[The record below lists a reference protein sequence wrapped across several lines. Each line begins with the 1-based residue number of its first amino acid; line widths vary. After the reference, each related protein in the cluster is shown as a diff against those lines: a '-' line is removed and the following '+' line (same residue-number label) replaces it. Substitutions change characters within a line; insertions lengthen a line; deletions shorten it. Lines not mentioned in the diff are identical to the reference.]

1 MIKEHYNF
9 NPFPKIVT
17 DRLVLRQINDEDQYA
32 IFALRSNKKV
42 SQYINRPIA
51 KEVDE
56 ALQYIMMINE
66 GIERN
71 DWVLWAITLK
81 ESDQLIGTICLWNF
95 SVEQSKGEVGYELS
109 PELQGKGIMQEALKA
124 ALAYGFNTIEL
135 QVIEGIVQSENQKS
149 IQILERNKFIN
160 KGLVNKKST
169 DEEDIHSCIFELTNE
184 RYYSK

>member
-1 MIKEHYNF
+1 MIKEHDSF
-9 NPFPKIVT
+9 NPFPKIDT
-17 DRLVLRQINDEDQYA
+17 NRLVLRQMNNGDQYE
-32 IFALRSNKKV
+32 IFALRSNKMV

-56 ALQYIMMINE
+56 ALQYIKMINE

-71 DWVLWAITLK
+71 DWVLWAITFK

-109 PELQGKGIMQEALKA
+109 PELQGKGIMQEAVKA
-124 ALAYGFNTIEL
+124 VLAYGFNTLQL
-135 QVIEGIVQSENQKS
+135 QVIEGIVQSENKKS

-160 KGLVNKKST
+160 KGIVNREST
-169 DEEDIHSCIFELTNE
+169 NEEDIHSCIFELTNE

>member
-1 MIKEHYNF
+1 MIKERYNF

-17 DRLVLRQINDEDQYA
+17 DRLVLRQMNDEDQFE

-42 SQYINRPIA
+42 SRYINRPIA

-56 ALQYIMMINE
+56 ALQYIIMINE

-81 ESDQLIGTICLWNF
+81 QSGQLIGTICLWNF
-95 SVEQSKGEVGYELS
+95 SIEQSKGEVGYELS
-109 PELQGKGIMQEALKA
+109 PELQGKGIMQEGLKA
-124 ALAYGFNTIEL
+124 VLAYGFSTLEL
-135 QVIEGIVQSENQKS
+135 QVIEGIVQSKNQKS

-160 KGLVNKKST
+160 KGLINRKST
-169 DEEDIHSCIFELTNE
+169 NEEDIHSFIFELTKE